1 MTLEVEACTRS
12 RGAHGTASVTCI
24 AVQTSLFDEPR
35 PQFTAWARQA
45 CARKGHPHVRVNG
58 AEGIVRDVHFGQ
70 RGRCKE
76 RGFADVGLADQPDAQ
91 GGPPSFF
98 LEGRSAQKG
107 HGDVELGEVDLTVSV
122 DVDGRNQTP
131 HVPWS
136 VSYTHL
142 TLPTILL
149 V

>member
-1 MTLEVEACTRS
+1 MALEVEACARS
-12 RGAHGTASVTCI
+12 RGAHGTASVTRVV
-24 AVQTSLFDEPR
+24 VQTSLFDEPR

-91 GGPPSFF
+91 GGSPLILPRGK
-98 LEGRSAQKG
+98 ERA
-107 HGDVELGEVDLTVSV
+107 
-122 DVDGRNQTP
+122 DGPR
-131 HVPWS
+131 
-136 VSYTHL
+136 
-142 TLPTILL
+142 
-149 V
+149 